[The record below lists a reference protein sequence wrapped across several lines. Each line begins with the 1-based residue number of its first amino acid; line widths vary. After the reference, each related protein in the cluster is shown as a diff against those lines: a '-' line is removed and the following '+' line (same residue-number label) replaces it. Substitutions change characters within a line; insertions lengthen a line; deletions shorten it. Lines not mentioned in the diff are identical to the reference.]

1 MPKITKRNILLIIIV
16 LLILVVIALLI
27 GNFTFS
33 YLGANVS
40 SLVNSRAETTASGD
54 TVIFSK
60 GNDLNL
66 VATTDNFNSNSS
78 NLSDTTN
85 PSVRLIASEKTK
97 EANYSYYVGIKIKSN
112 TYKYSKGTTTDI
124 ILTVRD
130 ENGDIV
136 TSSDDDKLSYVT
148 VTDKDGNQV
157 SGFDITEKTG
167 AFNIVVD
174 KTISTA
180 SSTFGTTHTWTF
192 TITFV
197 NHTYDQ
203 SVNENASLD
212 IDVILQK
219 DEINFSLLD
228 VCSSLDT
235 ISECIIKFYNVVGE
249 GNYDLYYHD
258 GQGTYTN
265 ANQEAGDNSYRYAGA
280 NPNNYVCFGSD
291 VTPCP
296 VDNLYRIIGAFD
308 EDKNGLYNIKLIKA
322 DYVDSELL
330 GVNGRDYYG
339 TYISFWGVLNNYK
352 GNMPKENIA
361 AYRWNNDPI
370 NENIGINN
378 WTTSELNAINLNT
391 NFINYLNNIDVK
403 WSNMISET
411 IWYLGGNDSDDG
423 TAKTFYLSE
432 RNNPG
437 FEDTPTEYIAKV
449 GLLYASDYGYA
460 IAPEYWTVN
469 LHNYDTL
476 ANLKTNWLYLGLFE
490 WLITPIIS
498 SESNLFYIHEQGGI
512 SNGYAS
518 NIFTVR
524 PVFYLNDNVTL
535 VEGEGTYINP
545 YRIA

>member
-1 MPKITKRNILLIIIV
+1 MKKITKRNILLVIIV

-40 SLVNSRAETTASGD
+40 SLVNSQAETTASGD

-66 VATTDNFNSNSS
+66 MATTDNFNSKSS

-112 TYKYSKGTTTDI
+112 TYKYSKGTTADI

-219 DEINFSLLD
+219 DEINFYLLD

-249 GNYDLYYHD
+249 GNYDLYY
-258 GQGTYTN
+258 
-265 ANQEAGDNSYRYAGA
+265 
-280 NPNNYVCFGSD
+280 P
-291 VTPCP
+291 
-296 VDNLYRIIGAFD
+296 
-308 EDKNGLYNIKLIKA
+308 
-322 DYVDSELL
+322 
-330 GVNGRDYYG
+330 
-339 TYISFWGVLNNYK
+339 
-352 GNMPKENIA
+352 
-361 AYRWNNDPI
+361 
-370 NENIGINN
+370 
-378 WTTSELNAINLNT
+378 
-391 NFINYLNNIDVK
+391 
-403 WSNMISET
+403 
-411 IWYLGGNDSDDG
+411 
-423 TAKTFYLSE
+423 
-432 RNNPG
+432 
-437 FEDTPTEYIAKV
+437 
-449 GLLYASDYGYA
+449 
-460 IAPEYWTVN
+460 
-469 LHNYDTL
+469 
-476 ANLKTNWLYLGLFE
+476 
-490 WLITPIIS
+490 
-498 SESNLFYIHEQGGI
+498 
-512 SNGYAS
+512 
-518 NIFTVR
+518 
-524 PVFYLNDNVTL
+524 
-535 VEGEGTYINP
+535 
-545 YRIA
+545 